1 MKYLLSL
8 GSNIGDRAANIDA
21 ALELLAGRGVTIERR
36 SSLYR
41 TAPVEAP
48 PQEDFMNAAALIE
61 TPCGPEEL
69 LDIIAA
75 VETELGRTRTEKNG
89 PRTIDID
96 IVLSAAGTYRSA
108 RVEIPHPRWMRR
120 RFVVE
125 PAREIADGAPF
136 AAPIAAID
144 LRTLAAQ
151 RIERIPTEDMP

>member
-1 MKYLLSL
+1 MRYLLSL
-8 GSNIGDRAANIDA
+8 GSNIGDRPAAIGA
-21 ALELLAGRGVTIERR
+21 ALRLLAGRGVTVQRR

-48 PQEDFMNAAALIE
+48 PQEDFVNAAALIE
-61 TPCGPEEL
+61 TPYGPEEL

-75 VETELGRTRTEKNG
+75 VETELGRTRTVKNG

-96 IVLSAAGTYRSA
+96 IVLSATGAYRSA